1 MIRGPVSIVFIIQ
14 FLTPEQQGLWVTFL
28 SLSALTIF
36 AELGF
41 TTIITQFVS
50 HEYAKLAIEN
60 GVIVG
65 DPHYR
70 GRLFGLIQ
78 YALKLYI
85 IVVPIAMVILGVV
98 GYFFFMDQSSEV
110 VTAWI
115 LFSVISGLN
124 LFISL
129 LQSIYQGF
137 DKV

>member
-1 MIRGPVSIVFIIQ
+1 MKKIKQILINYFRVDESVGWVLVNKIFLMIRGPVSIVFIIQ

-70 GRLFGLIQ
+70 NRLFGLIQ
-78 YALKLYI
+78 YALKLYV
-85 IVVPIAMVILGVV
+85 IVVPIAMIILGVV
-98 GYFFFMDQSSEV
+98 GYFFFY
-110 VTAWI
+110 
-115 LFSVISGLN
+115 G
-124 LFISL
+124 
-129 LQSIYQGF
+129 SII
-137 DKV
+137 